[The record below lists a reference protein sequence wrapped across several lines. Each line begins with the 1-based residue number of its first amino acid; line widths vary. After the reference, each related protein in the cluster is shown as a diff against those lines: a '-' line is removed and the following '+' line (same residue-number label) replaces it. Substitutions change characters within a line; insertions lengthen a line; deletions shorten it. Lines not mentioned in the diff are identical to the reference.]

1 MATRGSSG
9 HGGRPLAA
17 DNTAWAL
24 YWLLQ
29 AAVLLR
35 VLAALW
41 PAATTALTL
50 AGVLAWATATL
61 GWSLRY
67 GSWFGRPRV
76 DGRPG

>member
-1 MATRGSSG
+1 MATRVASG

-17 DNTAWAL
+17 DDLAWAL
-24 YWLLQ
+24 YWVLQ
-29 AAVLLR
+29 GAVLLR
-35 VLAALW
+35 VIAALW

-50 AGVLAWATATL
+50 LAVAAWCVATL
-61 GWSLRY
+61 GWALRY